1 MDLSEQLKRIESLMF
16 VLKEDVTTSLDT
28 FLDPKLCKFY
38 KSIYDGTNSINLE
51 NGAGD
56 LQDFLIFVGHK
67 INKTWKFDNPTAKAL
82 GTWVWGAKAGYDT
95 PEEIF
100 DKMVSLGYDLGKKTS
115 TPYGPKMAFQVAKM
129 VKNLCGEVIKRCP
142 QKFDKTK
149 PKSFYNPS
157 TNSNAKELKQRC
169 ETFLNSNFDKLK
181 NNYLKWINNPKTI
194 QKLSKQPS
202 GSLKIPLLRNSIS
215 SFDKSKIK
223 CLGPYEQV
231 DFYNDTSL
239 NAQANNVKV
248 EMNYYSD
255 AVLNGD
261 QEEFYSTMVHEFSHY
276 LEKNVNGI
284 NLNKE
289 WVKVLPKTIDTNLY
303 HALKADVG
311 GGGSPFSSYKNIFY
325 NHDVS
330 FSDIPKDS
338 LTELKNLGL
347 GIYIFYWMERWNSL
361 SVDDR
366 LYACAQT
373 EKESNLRSIRN
384 LFGKG
389 NLAYE
394 LTMNDF
400 KKMFSFDVKNDNISW
415 TLDCYAGSGFSPKPS
430 VFLKQYNNLAINIK
444 DDPTKDGSSMTDS
457 PTKSPEA

>member
-1 MDLSEQLKRIESLMF
+1 MNLSEQLKRIESLMF
-16 VLKEDVTTSLDT
+16 ILKEDVTSSLDT

-38 KSIYDGTNSINLE
+38 KSIYNGTNSINLE

-202 GSLKIPLLRNSIS
+202 GLLKIPLLRNFIL

-231 DFYNDTSL
+231 DFYDDIST

-284 NLNKE
+284 NLNNE
-289 WVKVLPKTIDTNLY
+289 WVKVLPKTIATNLY
-303 HALKADVG
+303 HELLTKDVG
-311 GGGSPFSSYKNIFY
+311 NSALSLYKNIFY

-330 FSDIPKDS
+330 FSEIPKDS
-338 LTELKNLGL
+338 LTELINLGL
-347 GIYIFYWMERWNSL
+347 GIYLFYWMDNWNTM
-361 SVDDR
+361 SVDER

-400 KKMFSFDVKNDNISW
+400 KKMFSNEIKNDNIIW
-415 TLDCYAGSGFSPKPS
+415 TLDCYAGSRFNPKPS
-430 VFLKQYNNLAINIK
+430 VFLKQYNSLAINK
-444 DDPTKDGSSMTDS
+444 LDNSSVDDS
-457 PTKSPEA
+457 PIKYPES